1 MRALISLLEHVQKK
15 TPPAKKGLYYNM
27 ITSSNKKFS
36 LCKAMVMDALQYG
49 IKPTARRFGTTP
61 KTVKK
66 WLRRFEKKSNAG
78 VNVKY
83 R

>member
-1 MRALISLLEHVQKK
+1 
-15 TPPAKKGLYYNM
+15 
-27 ITSSNKKFS
+27 
-36 LCKAMVMDALQYG
+36 MVMDALQYG